1 MEDEDY
7 KGMMICLYL
16 YERNILLMIMI
27 IMIML
32 MVILLIMIMIY
43 EFVSHQHFPQPVSSD
58 FCDEVSNGSTLIR
71 RDKC

>member
-32 MVILLIMIMIY
+32 MIIILIMIMIY
-43 EFVSHQHFPQPVSSD
+43 EFVSDQHFPHQFHQIFVMKSRM
-58 FCDEVSNGSTLIR
+58 VQL
-71 RDKC
+71 